1 VPGRDVILCINS
13 GSSSLKFALF
23 SVTDGPP
30 KLLASGAVEGIGRD
44 GGRARLDVAAAHAT
58 PEPREHPG
66 HHRDHAFALETA
78 FSLLEDARL
87 PAVTLVGH
95 RVVHGGA
102 HYTAPVRVDETVVE
116 NLKAITPLAPLHQP
130 AAIAGIVAV
139 TSRLPGVPQVAC
151 FDTAFHASLPE
162 VARRLPLPARFEGV
176 RRYGFHGL
184 SYEHVMA
191 ELGPAPPSRVVIAH
205 LGAGSSL
212 VAVKNG
218 KAVDTTMGL
227 TPAGGIPMA
236 TRSGDLDPGV
246 LVHLLRHGVP
256 SVDALE
262 ALLERESGLLA
273 IGGTA
278 DMKLLLERA
287 PTDERAALAVSM
299 FSNGVKKAIGA
310 FVAALGGIDL
320 LVFTGGI
327 GERAAV
333 VRRLA
338 CDGLGVFG
346 IELDFK
352 RNFSCAPLIS
362 PDAGRCAVRLVAANE
377 ELVIARHVVSL
388 VRARSG

>member
-1 VPGRDVILCINS
+1 MSASDVILCINS

-23 SVTDGPP
+23 SAGERGPEP
-30 KLLASGAVEGIGRD
+30 LASGAIVGLGRSD
-44 GGRARLDVAAAHAT
+44 GHASLELTGARAESRRY
-58 PEPREHPG
+58 ERPG
-66 HHRDHAFALETA
+66 DHADHLAALETA
-78 FSLLEDARL
+78 FSLLDEAHL

-95 RVVHGGA
+95 RVVHGGP
-102 HYTAPVRVDETVVE
+102 HFTAPVRIDRAVVAE
-116 NLKAITPLAPLHQP
+116 LEALTPLAPLHQP
-130 AAIAGIVAV
+130 SALAGIAAV
-139 TSRLPGVPQVAC
+139 SARLPGVPQVAC

-162 VARRLPLPARFEGV
+162 VARRFPLPDRFEGV

-184 SYEHVMA
+184 SYEHVMST
-191 ELGPAPPSRVVIAH
+191 LGPKTPARIVIAH

-218 KAVDTTMGL
+218 RAIDTTMGL

-262 ALLERESGLLA
+262 SLLERECGLTALGGSG
-273 IGGTA
+273 
-278 DMKLLLERA
+278 DMKLLLARA
-287 PTDERAALAVSM
+287 ATDERAALAVST
-299 FSNGVKKAIGA
+299 FGYSIRKAIGA

-327 GERAAV
+327 GEHATV

-338 CDGLGVFG
+338 CEGLATFG
-346 IELDFK
+346 IELDAAK
-352 RNFSCAPLIS
+352 NWSAAPVIS
-362 PDAGRCAVRLVAANE
+362 AEGSRCTVRIVSANE
-377 ELVIARHVVSL
+377 ELVIARHVLST
-388 VRARSG
+388 VRGWG